1 MFEFNPDLIEQDDD
15 EADEGVIEREMEEK
29 VSFILHY
36 HYNVLSSVRLRLI
49 A

>member
-15 EADEGVIEREMEEK
+15 EAEEGVIEREMEDE

-36 HYNVLSSVRLRLI
+36 HYNVLPSVRLRLI
-49 A
+49 S